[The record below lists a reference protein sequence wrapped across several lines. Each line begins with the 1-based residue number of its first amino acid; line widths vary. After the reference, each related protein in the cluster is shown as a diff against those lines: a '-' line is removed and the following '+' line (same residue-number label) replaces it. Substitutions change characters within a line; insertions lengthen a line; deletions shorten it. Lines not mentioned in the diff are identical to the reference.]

1 MAAGDE
7 HKASQVF
14 PSPIPTKHANI
25 HQYPVSSPL
34 YMNKKRHK
42 LQYTFQNV
50 ACNVI
55 SFEML
60 QCIESEKD
68 FWPLLGGF
76 CGWGWCNIVQHCTTL
91 PPHLTQVFFWWRTS
105 SPTFGHWESKSVK
118 YSSSMIKLDV
128 SDPLQQISTSLK
140 LLVLLLAPPVMMISL
155 SSMATHA

>member
-1 MAAGDE
+1 
-7 HKASQVF
+7 
-14 PSPIPTKHANI
+14 
-25 HQYPVSSPL
+25 
-34 YMNKKRHK
+34 MNKKRHK

-91 PPHLTQVFFWWRTS
+91 PPHLTQVFFLV
-105 SPTFGHWESKSVK
+105 EN
-118 YSSSMIKLDV
+118 IKPNCWALGIKIC
-128 SDPLQQISTSLK
+128 QIF
-140 LLVLLLAPPVMMISL
+140 II
-155 SSMATHA
+155 HD